1 MNFVRKS
8 ILSMIRLLD
17 GAQKSFIRSINNLVK
32 TLLLMSTTS
41 LYLSYSKKFQKL
53 SANNLSKSS
62 TRKKKRIEVTSPL
75 RIS

>member
-8 ILSMIRLLD
+8 ILSMIKLLD
-17 GAQKSFIRSINNLVK
+17 GALKSFIRSINNLVK
-32 TLLLMSTTS
+32 TLLLTSTTS

-62 TRKKKRIEVTSPL
+62 TRKKKRIEVTSLL